1 MPSPRPKDLPP
12 RADSWRPQTILFAPA
27 SNVLFH
33 VGRCVVLAREL
44 ARRGHRVV
52 VAGTP
57 RYLRDPAVAAD
68 LEYEPL
74 PDLSPE
80 AGMELLRSILSR
92 PDRGAIESMIEA
104 EISALRRLRPDLV
117 VADFRPTLRV
127 STAACGV
134 SLASLLL
141 GYWLPEYA
149 NAPDFVPRTYPVV
162 VHASRL
168 VGSRIARRLA
178 PPAFRFVIR
187 RKGAPLRAA
196 ARARGQALPPL
207 LWDFLQGDLNLVTD
221 VDELA
226 PIPVPP
232 RFHRVGPIVW
242 EPEVAAPAW
251 LARLD
256 RTRPVVFVNYGST
269 AHPDLFRRTF
279 AELADRPWQ
288 VILATCDQIDPRDFR
303 VPANFVVE
311 KFVPVS
317 KVLEVADLVL
327 YHGGAGT
334 FHQVARAGVP
344 GVVVA
349 THWDQ
354 EYAGLVTERR
364 GLGLFLTL
372 REVRARPGLLARA
385 IDQVLGNL
393 SSHRERVE
401 ELRRALRG
409 PDGPAAAADRIESFL
424 SGASLTDT
432 GGALAS
438 SRRPVASR
446 GVA

>member
-1 MPSPRPKDLPP
+1 MSSIGPAELPP
-12 RADSWRPQTILFAPA
+12 RANPAHPRTILFTPA

-80 AGMELLRSILSR
+80 AGMELLRSILHR
-92 PDRGAIESMIEA
+92 PDRAAIEAMIEA
-104 EISALRRLRPDLV
+104 ETGLLRRLRPDLV

-127 STAACGV
+127 STATCGV
-134 SLASLLL
+134 PLASLLL

-149 NAPDFVPRTYPVV
+149 SAPDFVPRTYPAVTL
-162 VHASRL
+162 ASRL
-168 VGSRIARRLA
+168 VGERIARRLA

-187 RKGAPLRAA
+187 RKGRGLRAA
-196 ARARGQALPPL
+196 ARARGQRLPPL

-221 VDELA
+221 ADELSPLPA
-226 PIPVPP
+226 PAG
-232 RFHRVGPIVW
+232 FHRVGPLVW
-242 EPEVAAPAW
+242 EPDAAAPGW

-256 RTRPVVFVNYGST
+256 RSRPVVFVNYGST
-269 AHPDLFRRTF
+269 GHPDLFRRTF

-288 VILATCDQIDPRDFR
+288 VVLATCDQIDPREHR

-311 KFVPVS
+311 RYVPVS
-317 KVLEVADLVL
+317 RVLELADLVL

-334 FHQVARAGVP
+334 FHQAVCAGVP

-354 EYAGLVTERR
+354 EWAGRLTQERR
-364 GLGLFLTL
+364 LGSFLTL
-372 REVRARPGLLARA
+372 HEVRRAPGLLAA
-385 IDQVLGNL
+385 AVEGVLADL
-393 SSHRERVE
+393 TAHR
-401 ELRRALRG
+401 RRAAGLREALAKH
-409 PDGPAAAADRIESFL
+409 DGPSAAADRIEAFL
-424 SGASLTDT
+424 APAPG
-432 GGALAS
+432 
-438 SRRPVASR
+438 
-446 GVA
+446 

>member
-1 MPSPRPKDLPP
+1 MSPPRPAELPP
-12 RADSWRPQTILFAPA
+12 RADSPGPRTVLFTPA

-52 VAGTP
+52 VAGSP

-68 LEYEPL
+68 LEFEPL

-80 AGMELLRSILSR
+80 AGMELLRSILNR
-92 PDRGAIESMIEA
+92 PDRGAIEAMIEA
-104 EISALRRLRPDLV
+104 EISVLRRLRPDLV

-127 STAACGV
+127 STAVCGV
-134 SLASLLL
+134 PLASLLL

-168 VGSRIARRLA
+168 VGERVARRLA

-187 RKGAPLRAA
+187 RKSAPLRAA
-196 ARARGQALPPL
+196 ARARGQHLPPL

-221 VDELA
+221 ADELS
-226 PIPVPP
+226 PLPVPP
-232 RFHRVGPIVW
+232 GFHRVGPIVW
-242 EPEVAAPAW
+242 EPEAAAPGW
-251 LARLD
+251 LAQLD

-279 AELADRPWQ
+279 VELADRPWQ
-288 VILATCDQIDPRDFR
+288 VILATCDQIDPREFR

-334 FHQVARAGVP
+334 FHQAARAGVP

-354 EYAGLVTERR
+354 EWAGRLTEERR
-364 GLGLFLTL
+364 LGSFLTL
-372 REVRARPGLLARA
+372 HEVRRTPGLIAATVEGVLADLPAHRQRA
-385 IDQVLGNL
+385 AL
-393 SSHRERVE
+393 
-401 ELRRALRG
+401 LRDALAKH
-409 PDGPAAAADRIESFL
+409 DGPVAAADRIEAF
-424 SGASLTDT
+424 
-432 GGALAS
+432 LAS
-438 SRRPVASR
+438 VPAP
-446 GVA
+446 G